1 LQIRDYEPICFQSG
15 DQLLIEN
22 AFELKVRTDKIVA
35 ELLNITR
42 SKEKQLEK
50 TGKVVIRNNP
60 LEHNIEILIQGDFN
74 YE

>member
-1 LQIRDYEPICFQSG
+1 
-15 DQLLIEN
+15 
-22 AFELKVRTDKIVA
+22 
-35 ELLNITR
+35 
-42 SKEKQLEK
+42 KEKQLEK